1 MRDDVQDYGKCK
13 DLKRNSGNMFGAGS
27 MIDIIGSDHVQKAV
41 ASLVQLMGPKMK
53 KTGVAMVDN
62 MIATFAKKKAG
73 SADPLPVLQAVDR
86 IKRAITKG
94 GKCAATY
101 GPHHHDREVANVVCD
116 CSKTV
121 KPTTTAPPPAAP
133 VAPVAPVTPV
143 GGDVAKKPAGQAA
156 GAGSGSGTAAAVT
169 ATTATT
175 ASTAKPQLV
184 VAATAA
190 ATEQHSVLV
199 PDLPYTKPAIPPL
212 VRPIKTAAA
221 AKKVAAQKA
230 EAKKGAAV
238 VTKTAEEATVA
249 ANVDDPDTEVERA
262 VLSERKW
269 RAGGGGV
276 NAATAE
282 ERDDDPEGGDQTTG
296 EKVIG
301 VLPSIAASEMVDNGT
316 GLDSVVGEA
325 PGTKEGA
332 KGTGVGVGET
342 REVWERTKRTVA
354 GGGCCKH
361 STTRAY
367 IAVASLVVAIRA
379 ACFVLSFP
387 SLSVN
392 RPLLTRFGYFLRCP
406 TNPPPIPNCLAVT
419 IKKQIMEDLLGVA
432 SGSGSGAAQKT
443 HLKTDKDLKDE
454 KSLLD
459 DIKKGSDPY
468 AKEKVDALATEQGLS
483 VKVDSVHSSTGG
495 AGSSANGGVG
505 SARAGGAGRKAMC
518 DPATIRKLRDQYGEN
533 VMEGGAHWKW
543 VLKEHGC

>member
-1 MRDDVQDYGKCK
+1 MGLKGDQAAWLKNTYYPALVRGQPRCFKPGKHKCDDSMLLSRFQEFIDLVSKFPFALYFQEAMFGMAHWGHTGITHDDECEHIPHHQWHLKANEFLAGLAQQTLTLRDDVQDYDKCK

-53 KTGVAMVDN
+53 KTGVEMVDN
-62 MIATFAKKKAG
+62 MIANFAKKKAG
-73 SADPLPVLQAVDR
+73 SADPLPVLEAVDR
-86 IKRAITKG
+86 IKHAITKG
-94 GKCAATY
+94 GKCSATY
-101 GPHHHDREVANVVCD
+101 GPHHQDREVANVVCD

-133 VAPVAPVTPV
+133 VAPVVPVAPAAPAAPVTPV
-143 GGDVAKKPAGQAA
+143 GGNVAKKPAGQAA
-156 GAGSGSGTAAAVT
+156 GAGSGSGTATAVT

-175 ASTAKPQLV
+175 ATAV
-184 VAATAA
+184 

-199 PDLPYTKPAIPPL
+199 PDLPFTKPAMPPL
-212 VRPIKTAAA
+212 VRPTKTVAA

-238 VTKTAEEATVA
+238 ATKTVEEATVA

-276 NAATAE
+276 DATTAE

-316 GLDSVVGEA
+316 GLDSVGEEA

-342 REVWERTKRTVA
+342 GEGWE
-354 GGGCCKH
+354 G
-361 STTRAY
+361 
-367 IAVASLVVAIRA
+367 
-379 ACFVLSFP
+379 
-387 SLSVN
+387 
-392 RPLLTRFGYFLRCP
+392 
-406 TNPPPIPNCLAVT
+406 
-419 IKKQIMEDLLGVA
+419 
-432 SGSGSGAAQKT
+432 
-443 HLKTDKDLKDE
+443 
-454 KSLLD
+454 
-459 DIKKGSDPY
+459 
-468 AKEKVDALATEQGLS
+468 
-483 VKVDSVHSSTGG
+483 
-495 AGSSANGGVG
+495 
-505 SARAGGAGRKAMC
+505 
-518 DPATIRKLRDQYGEN
+518 
-533 VMEGGAHWKW
+533 
-543 VLKEHGC
+543 